1 MRKKLK
7 KLALNR
13 ETVLKLDADLLAR
26 AAGGTYTYATA
37 QYTNCTTCSVP
48 SYCGYKCREEPSS
61 PFLTE
66 CPGCQSL

>member
-7 KLALNR
+7 KLTLNR

-26 AAGGTYTYATA
+26 VAGGTYTYATA
-37 QYTNCTTCSVP
+37 QYTNCATCSVP
-48 SYCGYKCREEPSS
+48 TYCGRKCAQDPSS